1 MIEIE
6 YKRDTDLSADTVW
19 EELRHYDRVL
29 KWIPRGDESRI
40 TIKGEGIGMIRD
52 IELATQGYVQHK
64 LVAFDNDKRMFSYTL
79 TAGKPIGMQDYTV
92 VATVTPIDSD
102 HCTISLAG
110 KMTADDNLNEPEIGR
125 ALEVALGNMTT
136 GIIAL
141 LKGEA
146 PNFIVQPNEDWQ
158 LQQGANK

>member
-1 MIEIE
+1 MIEIK

-79 TAGKPIGMQDYTV
+79 TASMQLMLSTALIGSSAY
-92 VATVTPIDSD
+92 S
-102 HCTISLAG
+102 HESW
-110 KMTADDNLNEPEIGR
+110 R
-125 ALEVALGNMTT
+125 ASR
-136 GIIAL
+136 
-141 LKGEA
+141 KS
-146 PNFIVQPNEDWQ
+146 
-158 LQQGANK
+158 GA